1 MHSTGTIVSAAEAE
15 GAHRM
20 GKLYQVVVSGVR
32 GGKVTVDLSN
42 TEEQFKSMTVEQLRE
57 KIRQKFPETADGN
70 LRLIFTDKNLDDDK
84 KPLSEY
90 GIQHM
95 SVIQVV
101 LRLPG
106 GLRA

>member
-1 MHSTGTIVSAAEAE
+1 
-15 GAHRM
+15 M

-57 KIRQKFPETADGN
+57 KIRQKFPETAGKYTE
-70 LRLIFTDKNLDDDK
+70 R
-84 KPLSEY
+84 SETY
-90 GIQHM
+90 IIGLVLAYIIYYPHDERHM